1 MSQDRERM
9 HLRRARTGGRGAPAL
24 GSSGGATWNAVGVVD
39 AKKYEVLMLKD
50 WSRAAVQGAVF
61 RTGITTSITEV
72 ASSDASSSENVN
84 CSTSTG
90 WVCVNLIG
98 TARCWLG
105 ASRVGCNKSSSIRYT
120 VVNTCRTG
128 SDHYDG
134 LTPANSCG
142 TVMLLTVHQPLAL

>member
-1 MSQDRERM
+1 M
-9 HLRRARTGGRGAPAL
+9 HLRRAGTGGRGVPEL

-39 AKKYEVLMLKD
+39 AKRYEALMLKD

-72 ASSDASSSENVN
+72 ASSDASSNVNAN

-90 WVCVNLIG
+90 WFCVNLIG

-105 ASRVGCNKSSSIRYT
+105 ASRVGCTKSSSIRCT
-120 VVNTCRTG
+120 IVSIFQKRG
-128 SDHYDG
+128 QDGG
-134 LTPANSCG
+134 LTPAKSFG
-142 TVMLLTVHQPLAL
+142 TMMLLTVHQPLAL